1 MARRDRRVAA
11 GRRGEEEEEETAGG
25 MDGSRRRA
33 RARRNRARARSWL
46 VDASAGVFFVFRTHS
61 SVRTERP
68 LTSGERTMSVFII
81 SGCTYSVNARCNTTT
96 M

>member
-11 GRRGEEEEEETAGG
+11 GRRGEEEEETAGG

-61 SVRTERP
+61 SVRTERAA
-68 LTSGERTMSVFII
+68 
-81 SGCTYSVNARCNTTT
+81 NAPCLSSLLAAVHIP
-96 M
+96 

>member
-11 GRRGEEEEEETAGG
+11 GRRGEEEEETAGG
-25 MDGSRRRA
+25 VDGSRR
-33 RARRNRARARSWL
+33 RARARSWL

-61 SVRTERP
+61 SNRTERT

-81 SGCTYSVNARCNTTT
+81 SGCTYSVIARCNTTT

>member
-11 GRRGEEEEEETAGG
+11 GRRGEEEEETAGG

-46 VDASAGVFFVFRTHS
+46 VAASAGVFFVFRTHS
-61 SVRTERP
+61 SVRTERAA
-68 LTSGERTMSVFII
+68 
-81 SGCTYSVNARCNTTT
+81 NAPCLSSLLAAVHIP
-96 M
+96 

>member
-11 GRRGEEEEEETAGG
+11 GRRGEEEEETAGG

-61 SVRTERP
+61 SNRTERT

-81 SGCTYSVNARCNTTT
+81 SGCTYSVIARCNTTT